1 MDGTL
6 STMRLRGN
14 GGLGRR
20 LEGGL
25 GERGNRVYIFYLLFI
40 LPFPRP
46 LLPFFFL
53 FPHIS
58 FTYLSCICL
67 PHSRSPLVLSIPSS
81 SPSDIQTNTYVISHQ
96 LSICRGPSLGP
107 PLSSFYYSIPFSDPR
122 LIPPRAWVT
131 LTESIDG
138 SRSRLNLSSLSFLN
152 VYC

>member
-46 LLPFFFL
+46 LLPFFF
-53 FPHIS
+53 S
-58 FTYLSCICL
+58 F
-67 PHSRSPLVLSIPSS
+67 
-81 SPSDIQTNTYVISHQ
+81 
-96 LSICRGPSLGP
+96 
-107 PLSSFYYSIPFSDPR
+107 PLSLSPTFPASAPPPAYPTPVPLLFYLLLLLLLPR
-122 LIPPRAWVT
+122 TSKQIHTLSLI
-131 LTESIDG
+131 
-138 SRSRLNLSSLSFLN
+138 SSLSAGAQAWALLYLLSTILFLSRILG
-152 VYC
+152 

>member
-1 MDGTL
+1 
-6 STMRLRGN
+6 MRLRGN

-46 LLPFFFL
+46 LLPLFFSFPISLPPTFPASAYPTPVPLLFYLFL
-53 FPHIS
+53 LLLPRTSKQIHTLSLIS
-58 FTYLSCICL
+58 SLSAGA
-67 PHSRSPLVLSIPSS
+67 
-81 SPSDIQTNTYVISHQ
+81 Q
-96 LSICRGPSLGP
+96 SLGP
-107 PLSSFYYSIPFSDPR
+107 PLSSFYYYIPFLDPR

>member
-46 LLPFFFL
+46 LLPFFFSFPISLSPTFPASAPAPAYPTPVPLL
-53 FPHIS
+53 F
-58 FTYLSCICL
+58 YLLLLLLL
-67 PHSRSPLVLSIPSS
+67 PRTSKQIHTLS
-81 SPSDIQTNTYVISHQ
+81 
-96 LSICRGPSLGP
+96 
-107 PLSSFYYSIPFSDPR
+107 
-122 LIPPRAWVT
+122 LI
-131 LTESIDG
+131 
-138 SRSRLNLSSLSFLN
+138 SSLSAGAQAWALLYLLSTILFLSWILGWSLPELELPWQRASTE
-152 VYC
+152 VDLA

>member
-6 STMRLRGN
+6 STMRLWGN

-46 LLPFFFL
+46 LLPFFFSFPISLPPTFPASAYPVPLL
-53 FPHIS
+53 FYLFLLLLPRTSKRIHTVSLIS
-58 FTYLSCICL
+58 SLSAGAQAWALLYLLSTIL
-67 PHSRSPLVLSIPSS
+67 FLSRI
-81 SPSDIQTNTYVISHQ
+81 
-96 LSICRGPSLGP
+96 LGW
-107 PLSSFYYSIPFSDPR
+107 S
-122 LIPPRAWVT
+122 PPRAWVT
-131 LTESIDG
+131 LTESIDE
-138 SRSRLNLSSLSFLN
+138 SRSRLNLSSLFFLN